1 MGLTNVDIELLAG
14 LNLQSSEQE
23 ILKAIKILQKN
34 LQVNEQAKIKLDV
47 QIDQAKI
54 QQIVST
60 LQQLSK
66 RSDLSTSTHQSITNI
81 TKEATQLTSVAKAT
95 EQVIQK
101 KNELTKAN
109 KEVTKSA
116 KDAETNMGKQI
127 SGMNM
132 NASANSVQ
140 KMVNQLNHM
149 NNTATYSHSIFGNLK
164 NAISHTFSSGKLAMT
179 SYLAILR
186 GISTAAKD
194 AKEAIT
200 ELNQAETDLMI
211 ATNMS
216 RESVKG
222 LIKDYNTYG
231 KQLASTTTEITDA
244 ADDYLRAGKA
254 LNESQALI
262 KDSIMLSKLGQ
273 IDSDEATEDLLATMN
288 GYNMAVDQVDSA
300 LDAMVAIDMKAATSA
315 GDLATGLK
323 YSASSANAAGLEFN
337 KLVAMLGTVQDKTQ
351 QTAQVVGT
359 FANTILSRYRDITIG
374 KYLSDDGEDISNY
387 ESVLKSVGIEL
398 RDSSG
403 EFRAFENVLEEM
415 ADKWDSLT
423 SVQQNALIKVA
434 AGTRQQNRFIALME
448 NYNKVLELTE
458 VAATSAGI
466 GVDKFNSSYMTSL
479 EAKQNTLQAS
489 FESMIYNVN
498 MDEVYGDI
506 LDSTTAM
513 VEFIDKANLLKG
525 VMTGLTVGAGVKG
538 FLTLKTGIHQA
549 YISLNQFQ
557 NALNMVKQTNI
568 SNKDFKTLLLLTNGL
583 SDSQTKL
590 LLSTKNLN
598 FQQKQQILIAQGLS
612 AEEAKL
618 KLQSWGLAS
627 AQTGLTAS
635 TTSLKGALQ
644 GLWAT
649 MMANPLFLVVT
660 GVTAAVSIF
669 TSYKNKMEEVR
680 QATADA
686 ATAYGESSK
695 SIDDYVSRYQDLQ
708 KALQDAK
715 GNEESTATVKQQLLD
730 LQNELNNAYG
740 TEYGKLNLVTDAY
753 KDQTE
758 AIKELS
764 KAEANRYLNE
774 NRQGISTATKKME
787 KEREYVLSYGNV
799 SYSKKGK
806 ELKNIAEEHGIE
818 IETNSVSNEMT
829 LVLKA
834 DAEEAYE
841 IINDFESELRERA
854 IELGDEHL
862 FDDVLEVSS
871 SALNKAKSVVDEYG
885 DIYHQALMAQL
896 VTNDD
901 ASEVYESALTAVEEY
916 NQAVAE
922 SEDPY
927 NDEKVAKAK
936 ANVEA
941 VKAQVENS
949 EDTLGKFSSIFDD
962 VFEQADTRLLD
973 FNEKLKSDIS
983 MQDWANQ
990 LKGLS
995 QTELLSMADDGTED
1009 TFDKLVTSAE
1019 EYDLTVEELIDALIR
1034 LGYVQGEVASQD
1046 ISSGVSTV
1054 AFDYESFSDS
1064 ISAISDSYNTLTTA
1078 VQEYNENGAY
1088 SLDTV
1093 NKLMALKPE
1102 YLALLVNESGQL
1114 AINEQG
1120 LRNIVQAQLEKAQ
1133 AEIYAVGIS
1142 KLNALAQQEAGD
1154 AATSAGTE
1162 MANAVGDINSETE
1175 ALSANAQAAIFD
1187 AKAKSLLNNKTD
1199 NITDEDVNAIIAET
1213 ENQVKAL
1220 QAAVQGL
1227 SFDVGGVT
1235 GGFGSMGSA
1244 ANKASDAVDELTESL
1259 KEQKEVLE
1267 GQKEEYEALYDS
1279 VQWLYDSKIDDINDE
1294 IDGLKKVNELLEEQK
1309 SNLDDVMSAMKSVYQ
1324 TEIDSLQAKIDAM
1337 DESNE
1342 KAKLELQIEKAKQAL
1357 LEAKSRKNVL
1367 QYEKGKGFIYT
1378 QSESDIKD
1386 AESELE
1392 DANAEK
1398 VKQGLKDQIE
1408 IYQSYIDKLDEIPK
1422 AYTKAMQKIATSKY
1436 LGADWATAIL
1446 NPSDDLFANLE
1457 TDYTGIESDI
1467 AVNEEK
1473 IDTLQAE
1480 KERIEALKDLW
1491 EDAKNSFIEAEHEAR
1506 LKAFFGSDYEYQLLH
1521 NSATWR
1527 KQFATEYADV
1537 CRQIEE
1543 IEERIKT
1550 ASEQTTSS
1558 VASNAGKATSAL
1570 KGTKSTLEEME
1581 SVSTYLWTDQDDLAL
1596 AFAEQRL
1603 SHLNNRISEGA
1614 TGLTDAQSKV
1624 QNFVNEYGRLKES
1637 GTVTDELKA
1646 SIEELNTVSEFTGVY
1661 FGNMI
1666 AGVSDRLADMSNY
1679 TDSIVTNAQ
1688 LTADTMNE
1696 LDAAMQSV
1704 TVSEEAIETEVDT
1717 TATELE
1723 TTVTNLLTKLDTL
1736 KTALAEIKLS
1746 TDEVETV
1753 ADEEILDTSEIV
1765 DGIHTKVTEI
1775 QNAITT
1781 LTESITPLQT
1791 ALDTLMQKMGELDKV
1806 TLSNVIGA
1814 LGGASGSESKSESN
1828 QSATGMDSSSGEDS
1842 TGSGLL
1848 GAIKAVDEAIGSV
1861 DDTESLLGKLQE
1873 LDDKTLE
1880 NIIAQFGSSDT
1891 EDSVSLLSAV
1901 KAVTDAIIGTGK
1913 DDDNSLIASI
1923 ERLGADGTVQNVTT
1937 VKDSFTDLLTQ
1948 IQLCV
1953 DKIGELADS
1962 IINLPTA
1969 SGAGVSIPGYAKGTR
1984 KAKKGVA
1991 AVAENGAEII
2001 TDGENVVLATEPT
2014 LVNMKGG
2021 EQVYTATETKKILS
2035 SDGISELT
2043 IDKLNEKGQAIYHKI
2058 DATSLSKDM
2067 LKSNVLNYMMNGLS
2081 INMKQSFPE
2090 MDKQGLKHVPEVTNV
2105 QNSTVNIGDIH
2116 LHEVQN
2122 IDSFGNEIIK
2132 HMPNTILQKLKK

>member
-1 MGLTNVDIELLAG
+1 MGLTNVDIQLLAG

-23 ILKAIKILQKN
+23 ILKAIQILQKN
-34 LQVNEQAKIKLDV
+34 LQANQQAKIKLDV
-47 QIDQAKI
+47 QIDQAKL
-54 QQIVST
+54 QQIVNT

-66 RSDLSTSTHQSITNI
+66 RSDLSTSTQQSITNI
-81 TKEATQLTSVAKAT
+81 TKEATQLNEVAKAT

-101 KNELTKAN
+101 KKELVNTNAKVA
-109 KEVTKSA
+109 KSA
-116 KDAETNMGKQI
+116 KEAETNMGKQT

-140 KMVNQLNHM
+140 KMVYQLNHM
-149 NNTATYSHSIFGNLK
+149 NNTATHSHSVFGNLK
-164 NAISHTFSSGKLAMT
+164 NAISHTFSSGKLAMA
-179 SYLAILR
+179 SYLAVLR
-186 GISTAAKD
+186 SINIAARD
-194 AKEAIT
+194 AKEAIE

-222 LIKDYNTYG
+222 LIRDYNDYA
-231 KQLASTTTEITDA
+231 KNLASTTGQIVQS
-244 ADDYLRAGKA
+244 ADDYLRAGKS

-288 GYNMAVDQVDSA
+288 GYNMAVEQVDSA

-337 KLVAMLGTVQDKTQ
+337 KLVAMLAVTQDRTQ
-351 QTAQVVGT
+351 QTSQVVGT

-374 KYLSDDGEDISNY
+374 KYLSEDGEDISNY

-398 RDSSG
+398 RDNTD
-403 EFRAFENVLEEM
+403 EFRAFEDVLEEM
-415 ADKWDSLT
+415 ANKWDSLT

-448 NYNKVLELTE
+448 NYNKVLELTG
-458 VAATSAGI
+458 VAATSAGTA
-466 GVDKFNSSYMTSL
+466 VEKFNNSYMTSL

-498 MDEVYGDI
+498 LDEVYGDI
-506 LDSTTAM
+506 LDATTAM
-513 VEFIDKANLLKG
+513 IEFIDKANLLKG

-538 FLTLKTGIHQA
+538 FLALKAGIHSA

-583 SDSQTKL
+583 AESQTKL
-590 LLSTKNLN
+590 ILSSKNLTL
-598 FQQKQQILIAQGLS
+598 QQRQQILIAQGLS

-618 KLQSWGLAS
+618 KLQTWGLAS
-627 AQTGLTAS
+627 AQTGLTVS
-635 TTSLKGALQ
+635 TTSLKNALSAM
-644 GLWAT
+644 WT
-649 MMANPLFLVVT
+649 MMLSNPIFLIISGIT
-660 GVTAAVSIF
+660 LATSAFS
-669 TSYKNKMEEVR
+669 SYKHKVEEVR

-686 ATAYGESSK
+686 ATAYQEFSK
-695 SIDDYVSRYQDLQ
+695 SIDDYISRYQELQ
-708 KALQDAK
+708 QALQDAK
-715 GNEESTATVKQQLLD
+715 GDEEATATVKEQLLS
-730 LQNELNNAYG
+730 LQNELNDAYS
-740 TEYGKLNLVTDAY
+740 TEYDKLNLVTDAY
-753 KDQTE
+753 RDQTE

-774 NRQGISTATKKME
+774 NREGIATATRKME

-799 SYSKKGK
+799 SYNTKGK
-806 ELKNIAEEHGIE
+806 ALKSIAENHGIE

-834 DAEEAYE
+834 DAEESYE
-841 IINDFESELRERA
+841 IINEFESDLRAKA

-862 FDDVLEVSS
+862 FDDVLELSS

-885 DIYHQALMAQL
+885 EIYHQALMAEL
-896 VTNDD
+896 VTNDG
-901 ASEVYESALTAVEEY
+901 ASEVYESAITAVEEY
-916 NQAVAE
+916 NQAIAE
-922 SEDPY
+922 SSDPY

-936 ANVEA
+936 ANLEA
-941 VKAQVENS
+941 VKAQVNSS
-949 EDTLGKFSSIFDD
+949 EDTLGKFSTLFDS
-962 VFEQADTRLLD
+962 VFEKADIRLLD
-973 FNEKLKSDIS
+973 FDEKLRTDTS
-983 MQDWANQ
+983 MQEWANQ
-990 LKGLS
+990 LKGLN

-1009 TFDKLVTSAE
+1009 TFDKLIASAE
-1019 EYDLTVEELIDALIR
+1019 EYDLSIEELIDALIR
-1034 LGYVQGEVASQD
+1034 LGYIQGEVSIQD
-1046 ISSGVSTV
+1046 ISSGTSAI

-1064 ISAISDSYNTLTTA
+1064 ISDISDAYDTLTTA

-1154 AATSAGTE
+1154 AAVIAGAD
-1162 MANAVGDINSETE
+1162 MSNAVGDINSETE

-1244 ANKASDAVDELTESL
+1244 AKKASDAVDELTDSL
-1259 KEQKEVLE
+1259 KEQKEVLD

-1279 VQWLYDSKIDDINDE
+1279 VQWLYDSKIYDINDE
-1294 IDGLKKVNELLEEQK
+1294 IDGLKKVNELLQEQK

-1324 TEIDSLQAKIDAM
+1324 TEIDTLQAKIDAM
-1337 DESNE
+1337 NETNE
-1342 KAKLELQIEKAKQAL
+1342 KAELELRIEKAKQAL
-1357 LEAKSRKNVL
+1357 REAQSRKTKLVY
-1367 QYEKGKGFIYT
+1367 QQGVGFTY
-1378 QSESDIKD
+1378 QKDESAIKS

-1398 VKQGLKDQIE
+1398 VKQGLKDQID

-1422 AYTKAMQKIATSKY
+1422 AYTKAMQKIAASKY

-1446 NPSDDLFANLE
+1446 NPSDDLFTNLE
-1457 TDYTGIESDI
+1457 LDYTDIEADI

-1473 IDTLQAE
+1473 IDALQAE

-1491 EDAKNSFIEAEHEAR
+1491 IDAKNAFADAEHEAR
-1506 LKAFFGSDYEYQLLH
+1506 LNAFFGSDYEFQLLH

-1543 IEERIKT
+1543 IEELIKST
-1550 ASEQTTSS
+1550 SEQTTSS

-1581 SVSTYLWTDQDDLAL
+1581 SVSSYIWTDQDDLAL

-1603 SHLNNRISEGA
+1603 THLNNKISEGA
-1614 TGLTDAQSKV
+1614 IGLTDAQSKV
-1624 QNFVNEYGRLKES
+1624 QNFVDEYGRLKES

-1666 AGVSDRLADMSNY
+1666 AGVFDRLADMSNY
-1679 TDSIVTNAQ
+1679 TDTIVTNAQ
-1688 LTADTMNE
+1688 LTADSMNE

-1704 TVSEEAIETEVDT
+1704 QTSEDAINTEVDT
-1717 TATELE
+1717 TATQLE

-1765 DGIHTKVTEI
+1765 DGVHTKVTEI
-1775 QNAITT
+1775 QTAIVT
-1781 LTESITPLQT
+1781 LTEAITPLQT
-1791 ALDTLMQKMGELDKV
+1791 ALDAQMQKMAELDEV

-1814 LGGASGSESKSESN
+1814 FDGAGGAESKSESN
-1828 QSATGMDSSSGEDS
+1828 QSATGLDFSSGEVS

-1848 GAIKAVDEAIGSV
+1848 GAIKSVDEAIGSV
-1861 DDTESLLGKLQE
+1861 DNTESLLGKLQE
-1873 LDDKTLE
+1873 LDNKTLE
-1880 NIIAQFGSSDT
+1880 NIIAQFGSSDAEET
-1891 EDSVSLLSAV
+1891 VSLLSAV
-1901 KAVTDAIIGTGK
+1901 KAVADAILGSGK
-1913 DDDNSLIASI
+1913 ENENSLISSI
-1923 ERLGADGTVQNVTT
+1923 EKLGSEATVQNVTI
-1937 VKDSFTDLLTQ
+1937 VKNSFTDLLTQ

-1962 IINLPTA
+1962 IVNLPTA

-1984 KAKKGVA
+1984 KAKKGIA

-2021 EQVYTATETKKILS
+2021 EQVYTATETKKILAG
-2035 SDGISELT
+2035 DRISELT
-2043 IDKLNEKGQAIYHKI
+2043 IDKLNEKGRAIYHKI
-2058 DATSLSKDM
+2058 DATSLSKDK
-2067 LKSNVLNYMMNGLS
+2067 LNSNVLNYMMNGLN
-2081 INMKQSFPE
+2081 INMKQSFSE
-2090 MDKQGLKHVPEVTNV
+2090 MNKQGLKHVPEVTNI
-2105 QNSTVNIGDIH
+2105 QNSTVTIGDIH

-2122 IDSFGNEIIK
+2122 VESFGNEIIK
-2132 HMPNTILQKLKK
+2132 HMPNTMLQKLKK